1 MGGSGL
7 DNGAQRGAVTP
18 RTVPFCVGPSP
29 LGHSPSP
36 ALSTEK
42 PGGNAA
48 PRSLALR
55 EAGGG
60 MEVGDLLRAR
70 VSPLQGQGKGPR
82 GDSQGNPLSFQRGS
96 FSR

>member
-70 VSPLQGQGKGPR
+70 VSPLPISIVPEGKLLAFGT
-82 GDSQGNPLSFQRGS
+82 SFES
-96 FSR
+96 K